1 MAPVINRGHFFMRI
15 GIGVTSHNRHDVTR
29 ETLERIKQ
37 YLPPGA
43 KLVVVDDASAT
54 PPDFPVDYRFDQN
67 VGIAQAKNK
76 CLELLDGCDH
86 VFLFDDDTYPA
97 CGGWWRP
104 YIESPEA
111 HLMYTFIDF
120 ADGRSLG
127 DTVVVHRDASHVAYS
142 HARGC
147 MLYFKRRALDAV
159 GGFDPSF
166 GKWGWEHINLSD
178 RIHAAGLTTFPY
190 MDVAQRTIYSADEY
204 RSVRTTV
211 AGDKRNTCISRN
223 GALYRQRKG
232 LPYYVDYRSHA
243 TRDVVL
249 TEYLVNM
256 QDVQRNTAWVADEA
270 DIAVLRDSVARVAPG
285 AEFVLLHN
293 CFDGERVEV
302 GQDVS
307 PYWQRWISA
316 YNYLMRNP
324 DIRNVWCVDATDVEM
339 LRNPFVSMEPGLV
352 YVGDEPVK
360 LGIPWMYNMHKA
372 SFLHLFFRQHA
383 NQPLL
388 NCGLIGGS
396 RADVMEVLRNM
407 LMVYAQNKHE
417 MKFNRAQTVGDTEMG
432 VFNYVVGGLLSHR
445 ISHGPHVNTRFKAY
459 ADNGQAWWRHK

>member
-1 MAPVINRGHFFMRI
+1 MGAIFMI

-29 ETLERIKQ
+29 ETLERIRH
-37 YLPPGA
+37 YLPPDA
-43 KLVVVDDASAT
+43 KLVVVDDASVVA
-54 PPDFPVDYRFDQN
+54 PDFHVDYRFERN

-76 CLELLDGCDH
+76 CLELLNGCDH
-86 VFLFDDDTYPA
+86 VFLFDDDTYP
-97 CGGWWRP
+97 CKESWWRP
-104 YIESPEA
+104 YVESPEA

-127 DTVVVHRDASHVAYS
+127 DTVVVHKDASHIAYS

-159 GGFDPSF
+159 GGFDPAF

-190 MDVAQRTIYSADEY
+190 MDIRERTIYSSDEY

-223 GALYRQRKG
+223 GALYKQRKG
-232 LPYYVDYRSHA
+232 LPYYVDYRSTG

-249 TEYLVNM
+249 TEYLADM
-256 QDVQRNTAWVADEA
+256 RDVQRNKNWIANEA
-270 DIAVLRDSVARVAPG
+270 DIAVLRDSVAKVAPH

-302 GQDVS
+302 GENVS

-316 YNYLMRNP
+316 YNYLVRNP

-339 LRNPFVSMEPGLV
+339 LRDPFGAMEPGLV

-360 LGIPWMYNMHKA
+360 LGIPWMYDMHRA
-372 SFLHLFFRQHA
+372 SFLHLFFRQHS

-396 RADVMEVLRNM
+396 RADVMELLRSM
-407 LMVYAQNKHE
+407 LSIYGQNKHD
-417 MKFNRAQTVGDTEMG
+417 MKFQRALSVGDTEMG